1 LMVFADIVAKTV
13 VAPSTLPIGIVTAM
27 IGGSFFLF
35 LILRQKKDL
44 W

>member
-1 LMVFADIVAKTV
+1 VAKTV
-13 VAPSTLPIGIVTAM
+13 TSSTLPIGIVTAM
-27 IGGSFFLF
+27 IGGPFFLF